1 MFNNISNK
9 LRIFSKIFTGLGIII
24 GIFMIFIGF
33 AQLELFGWVL
43 IIEGLLI
50 ALIAYLIALII
61 YAFAG
66 LVEDVS
72 EIKKNIINKEIN

>member
-50 ALIAYLIALII
+50 TLIAYLIALII

-72 EIKKNIINKEIN
+72 EIKKNSINKEIN

>member
-1 MFNNISNK
+1 MFNNVSNK

-50 ALIAYLIALII
+50 ALIAYSIALII

-72 EIKKNIINKEIN
+72 EIKNNSINKEIN